1 MVTEEE
7 PFVAEEHAG
16 EEGIVVQVEK
26 CEDGLR
32 DVSYEGYAGYV
43 WESYAD

>member
-1 MVTEEE
+1 MVSEEG

-32 DVSYEGYAGYV
+32 EVSYEGYAGYV